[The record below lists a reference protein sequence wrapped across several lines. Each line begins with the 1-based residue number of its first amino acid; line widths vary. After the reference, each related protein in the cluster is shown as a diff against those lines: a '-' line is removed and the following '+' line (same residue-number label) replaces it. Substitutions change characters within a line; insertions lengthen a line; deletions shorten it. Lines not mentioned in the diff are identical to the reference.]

1 MTATDRHAAT
11 RRERDSLAPVWNPAQ
26 NSPQPAEASNE
37 ADLIQRLRAGD
48 DRAFEQ
54 VVRTHSG
61 RLLSVARRFM
71 RNDEDANDVLQ
82 EAFISMHRAIHSFES
97 GARLSTW
104 LHRITVNCAL
114 MKIRSRKCRP
124 EIAIDDLMPRFTEDG
139 HHLDPPCPWTEDTD
153 VAMAREQTRSMVRA
167 AIDRLPE
174 NYRTVL
180 LLRDIEE
187 LDTEE
192 TAQVLGISANA
203 VKVRLHRAHQAL
215 RTMIDTH
222 FKETLR

>member
-1 MTATDRHAAT
+1 M
-11 RRERDSLAPVWNPAQ
+11 SLIN
-26 NSPQPAEASNE
+26 
-37 ADLIQRLRAGD
+37 RLRSGD
-48 DRAFEQ
+48 DRAFEE
-54 VVRTHSG
+54 VVRAHSG
-61 RLLSVARRFM
+61 RLMSVARRFM
-71 RNDEDANDVLQ
+71 RNDEDARDVLQ
-82 EAFISMHRAIHSFES
+82 EAFISMHRAIHTFES

-124 EIAIDDLMPRFTEDG
+124 EIAIDDLMPRFSEDG
-139 HHLDPPCPWTEDTD
+139 HHVDPPCPWTEDTD
-153 VAMAREQTRSMVRA
+153 VAMAREQTRVMVRA

-174 NYRTVL
+174 NYRSVL

-222 FKETLR
+222 FKDTRR

>member
-1 MTATDRHAAT
+1 MTTDRRPEAV
-11 RRERDSLAPVWNPAQ
+11 RERGSLPPMWDPSAAAGAPTEP
-26 NSPQPAEASNE
+26 SGEME
-37 ADLIQRLRAGD
+37 LINRLRSGD
-48 DRAFEQ
+48 DRAFEE
-54 VVRTHSG
+54 VVRAHSG
-61 RLLSVARRFM
+61 RLMSVARRFM
-71 RNDEDANDVLQ
+71 RNDEDARDVLQ
-82 EAFISMHRAIHSFES
+82 EAFISMHRAIHTFES

-124 EIAIDDLMPRFTEDG
+124 EIAIDDLMPRFSEDG
-139 HHLDPPCPWTEDTD
+139 HHIDPPCPWTEDTD
-153 VAMAREQTRSMVRA
+153 VSMAREQTRVMVRA
-167 AIDRLPE
+167 AIDRLPD
-174 NYRTVL
+174 NYRSVL

-222 FKETLR
+222 FKDTLR